1 MYVYGVWGLQ
11 LKEAVNL
18 SQLQTNILAGVIFSG
33 GSFLTTLILK
43 HASRTLRGAALLP
56 AATGALAYALLAGLP
71 EQRLSFGVLLL
82 LIAMIG
88 YSVMGL
94 FIAAIQAISHMSFVT
109 GFNVN
114 VGTAIAQTS
123 YGLGCVVWVF
133 VFDAGAASDWRRFCF
148 IVALPTL
155 CAGLLALLAFPG
167 APELHRVRAER
178 QQQEE
183 AEAEEQQQQKQKQQ
197 LQVGEQQQK
206 DAEHGKD
213 AFTPGGSTGR
223 ARTVLVL
230 MLLLYLIWYGSS
242 IVLLTNSGTLMQSMG
257 QKAKATELTALFG
270 LGQTCGRLTSLGFAV
285 RARRAHGEG
294 TRYRLW
300 LLWQPVVGTALLIA
314 VHAIAVIHDSV
325 TSLTVVLALSG
336 VPYGLSWTSL
346 FHTMDALFDSTDIVT
361 ALGMAF
367 GPGLGP
373 LVFNTVVGQIYDTQ
387 NTLYDVQNPDSAA
400 GSCQG
405 TMCYGPSFRLLFVAD
420 IVALAMALAIRG
432 LAASARA
439 LPLQPQLVSDAAAG
453 AIPVDASPKTRA
465 AIKIKRAATDF
476 SYLTLKREPSF
487 VILKQSSSSAN
498 LSNLS
503 LSDSTSNV
511 IASSKN
517 SSINH
522 SF

>member
-11 LKEAVNL
+11 LKESVNL
-18 SQLQTNILAGVIFSG
+18 SQLQTNVLAGVIFSG

-56 AATGALAYALLAGLP
+56 ATIGALAYALLAALP
-71 EQRLSFGVLLL
+71 GQRLSFGVLLI

-123 YGLGCVVWVF
+123 YGLGCVVWVS
-133 VFDAGAASDWRRFCF
+133 VFDAAPDWRRFCF

-155 CAGLLALLAFPG
+155 CAGLLALLAFPA
-167 APELHRVRAER
+167 APELHRVRSER

-183 AEAEEQQQQKQKQQ
+183 VEQEQQQQQEKQQ
-197 LQVGEQQQK
+197 EQMQVEDQQQK
-206 DAEHGKD
+206 DAEKGRD
-213 AFTPGGSTGR
+213 GFVPGGSTGR
-223 ARTVLVL
+223 ARIVLVL
-230 MLLLYLIWYGSS
+230 MLLMYLIWYGSS

-346 FHTMDALFDSTDIVT
+346 FHTMDALFDSSDIVT

-387 NTLYDVQNPDSAA
+387 DALYAAQVPESAA

-405 TMCYGPSFRLLFVAD
+405 TMCYGPSFRLLLVAD
-420 IVALAMALAIRG
+420 IVALAMALAIRW

-439 LPLQPQLVSDAAAG
+439 LPLQPQLISDTAAA
-453 AIPVDASPKTRA
+453 AVPVDASPTTRA

-503 LSDSTSNV
+503 LNDSTGSAV
-511 IASSKN
+511 ASSK
-517 SSINH
+517 H
-522 SF
+522 SFINRSY